1 MHTVTTLIKSW
12 LEGRLQNLIS
22 SYNKKMGNQNPSIEE
37 EQPVDLST
45 EKGHTMIDKTYT
57 EN

>member
-37 EQPVDLST
+37 EQPVDLSK